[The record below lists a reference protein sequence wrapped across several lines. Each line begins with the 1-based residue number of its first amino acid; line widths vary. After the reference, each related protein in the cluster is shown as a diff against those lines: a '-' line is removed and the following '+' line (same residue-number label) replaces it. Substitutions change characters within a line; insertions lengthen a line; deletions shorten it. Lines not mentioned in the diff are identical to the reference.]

1 MHSRVVYCQAYCVMQ
16 GYQLTAG
23 QALQAP
29 ILVERGEVLMTPPV
43 MAQRYTPEALLAMP
57 DGHRFDLVDGCL
69 VERHMGAESSWIAL
83 QVNRHLGNYVATSQG
98 GLVLGPDCGYQIFPD
113 DPNRV
118 RFPDGSFIRSGRLP
132 HDAPPRG
139 HVRIV
144 PDLVIEVVSPNDLAW
159 EVELKVTEY
168 LQAGV
173 PLLWVFYPDTRTVWV
188 YRASGETTH
197 LRVGET
203 LSGEEVLPGF
213 TCPVAEVFPRPLT
226 S

>member
-1 MHSRVVYCQAYCVMQ
+1 
-16 GYQLTAG
+16 
-23 QALQAP
+23 
-29 ILVERGEVLMTPPV
+29 MTPPV
-43 MAQRYTPEALLAMP
+43 MARRYTPEDLLAMP
-57 DGHRFDLVDGCL
+57 DGHRFDLVDGCP

-83 QVNRHLGNYVATSQG
+83 QVSHRLCNYVATFQG
-98 GLVLGPDCGYQIFPD
+98 GLVLGPDCGYQIFPA

-168 LQAGV
+168 LQASV

-197 LRVGET
+197 LSVGET
-203 LSGEEVLPGF
+203 LNGEEVLPGF
-213 TCPVAEVFPRPLT
+213 TCPVVEVFPRPLT
-226 S
+226 P

>member
-1 MHSRVVYCQAYCVMQ
+1 
-16 GYQLTAG
+16 
-23 QALQAP
+23 
-29 ILVERGEVLMTPPV
+29 MTPPV
-43 MAQRYTPEALLAMP
+43 MARRYTPEDLLTMP
-57 DGHRFDLVDGCL
+57 DGHLFDLVDGHL

-83 QVNRHLGNYVATSQG
+83 QVTRYLCNYVATSQR
-98 GLVLGPDCGYQIFPD
+98 GLVLGADCGYQIFPD
-113 DPNRV
+113 DANRV

-188 YRASGETTH
+188 YRASGEIAR
-197 LRVGET
+197 LSGGET
-203 LSGEEVLPGF
+203 LSGEDVLPDF
-213 TCPVAEVFPRPLT
+213 TCPVAEVFPRPLAP
-226 S
+226 